1 MFFRQIF
8 DPKLAQYSYMVGCQK
23 TGETVVIDPMRDV
36 QQYYDIA
43 EQEKLT
49 ITAGADTHIHADYI
63 SGLRE
68 LAERGVKVYASD
80 EGDADWKYEWLLN
93 SKYKYELLKDGST
106 FMIGNIELKA
116 IHTPGHTPEHLIFSV
131 TDRGGG
137 ADKPMGIATGD
148 FVFVG
153 DVGRPDLLESAAGMK
168 DVMKPSA
175 RTLYKSL
182 EKFKSLPEYMQ
193 VWPGHGAGSAC
204 GKALG
209 AVPKSTVG
217 YELNFNA
224 SLKEASSEENFV
236 NFILEGQPE
245 PPLYFKQMKRDNKMG
260 PPVLGGLPVP
270 ERTDTSRL
278 RDFENNREVALI
290 DTRGREAFMNGHLKG
305 AIFSPLDKQ
314 FNTIAGSYITEE
326 QPIYLVIDEENLV
339 EAVRDLINVGLDN
352 IKGYIPVAEY
362 EKWLAENNAAV
373 SIPHLHF
380 EQDGDKLLS
389 DDIHVLD
396 VRKASEFSE
405 GHLEGAQNI
414 PHTRLLER
422 INEVDSGGK
431 TVYVHCSAGGR
442 SAVAA
447 ALVQRFG
454 HDVAYVDGEFDE
466 WFKDK
471 QTSVAG

>member
-8 DPKLAQYSYMVGCQK
+8 EPKLAQYAYIIGCQK
-23 TGETVVIDPMRDV
+23 TGEAVVIDPMRDV
-36 QQYYDIA
+36 KQYYDIA
-43 EQEKLT
+43 EKEKLN
-49 ITAGADTHIHADYI
+49 ITAAADTHIHADYI

-68 LAERGVKVYASD
+68 LAEKGVKVYASD
-80 EGDADWKYEWLLN
+80 EGDADWKYEWLIGSN
-93 SKYKYELLKDGST
+93 YNYELMKDGFT
-106 FMIGNIELKA
+106 FMVGNIEIKA

-131 TDRGGG
+131 TDKGGG
-137 ADKPMGIATGD
+137 ADKPMGVATGD

-175 RTLYKSL
+175 QTLYKSL
-182 EKFKSLPEYMQ
+182 EKFKAMPEYMQ

-224 SLKEASSEENFV
+224 SLKHATSEDDFV

-245 PPLYFKQMKRDNKMG
+245 PPLYFKQMKRDNKIG
-260 PPVLGGLPVP
+260 PKVLGGLPIPV
-270 ERTDTSRL
+270 ETDASKL
-278 RDFENNREVALI
+278 SDLQGNMEAALI
-290 DTRGREAFMNGHLKG
+290 DTRDREAFMNGHLKG

-314 FNTIAGSYITEE
+314 FNTTAGSYITEE
-326 QPIYLVIDEENLV
+326 QPIYLVIDGPDLED
-339 EAVRDLINVGLDN
+339 AVRDLVNVGLDN
-352 IKGYIPVAEY
+352 IQGFIPVAVY
-362 EKWLAENNAAV
+362 EKWLSDNNAAV
-373 SIPHLHF
+373 SIPHLSF
-380 EQDGDKLLS
+380 DNAGDALSS
-389 DDIHVLD
+389 DDVYVLD

-405 GHLEGAQNI
+405 GHIEGAKNI

-422 INEVDSGGK
+422 IGEVDPQGK
-431 TVYVHCSAGGR
+431 KVYVHCSAGGR
-442 SAVAA
+442 SAVAS

-454 HDVAYVDGEFDE
+454 LDVAYVDGEFE
-466 WFKDK
+466 NWFNRKEEA
-471 QTSVAG
+471 AG